1 MYIFFWHDELT
12 IDKRE
17 IFNIC
22 TSMGRPTQF
31 GLERAMTSDDIYL
44 NQLTL
49 LSKAVIIHPCSFSHC
64 KNGSEN

>member
-1 MYIFFWHDELT
+1 
-12 IDKRE
+12 
-17 IFNIC
+17 
-22 TSMGRPTQF
+22 MGRPTQVRCILTQNQF
-31 GLERAMTSDDIYL
+31 GLDRAMTSVDIYL